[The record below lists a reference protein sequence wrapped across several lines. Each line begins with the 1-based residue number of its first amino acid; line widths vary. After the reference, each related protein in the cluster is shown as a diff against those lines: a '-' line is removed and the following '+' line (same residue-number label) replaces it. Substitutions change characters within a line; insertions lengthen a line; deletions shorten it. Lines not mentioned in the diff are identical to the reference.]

1 MYWITDQTRRV
12 FEHDFGPDFLSNLP
26 DASQD
31 PSQLADEL
39 RQAWLARTP
48 GGDGRSEL
56 KLVIEAMEE
65 LTNSINF
72 LQLARAYRLRD
83 LRGAPQLIYAVQD
96 LSTGRILGAYADEGD
111 AFEMCESDEHRVC
124 EVEYLAA
131 IKGDPF
137 NSHQETI

>member
-31 PSQLADEL
+31 PFVLADEL
-39 RQAWLARTP
+39 RQAWLARIP
-48 GGDGRSEL
+48 GGNGRPEL
-56 KLVIEAMEE
+56 KLVVEALEA
-65 LTNSINF
+65 LTESINF

-96 LSTGRILGAYADEGD
+96 LSTGRILGAYADKGD
-111 AFEMCESDEHRVC
+111 AFEMCESGEHCVC

-131 IKGDPF
+131 IEGDPF
-137 NSHQETI
+137 NSRQETI